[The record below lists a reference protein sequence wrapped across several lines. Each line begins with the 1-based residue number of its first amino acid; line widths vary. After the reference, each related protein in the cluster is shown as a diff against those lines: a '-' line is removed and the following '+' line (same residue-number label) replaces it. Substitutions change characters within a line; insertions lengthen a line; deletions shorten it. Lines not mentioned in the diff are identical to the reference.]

1 MATGK
6 VEVNNLNLG
15 QGGIPEIE
23 RHLLYIGRTDKAEL
37 QGKVTRVNN
46 MTNLDEVVTDDA
58 LGANVKSAQ
67 LNGKQNWTGAIFG
80 LADGDSWE
88 DAVDTANLTDSFEGI
103 CVVDVVTNKAEF
115 IAMQDKAMQDKATE
129 LTSKLGRWVFFLAA
143 CAGIDADTQTWS
155 EYETAMLAL
164 VKDVAANMVTPV
176 PMLNGNNVGVLGGR
190 LCDRA
195 VTVADSPMRVATGSL
210 LGLGE
215 MPVDSAGKPL
225 EMSTIS
231 ALADARYS
239 LPQWYADME
248 GVYWTDATTL
258 EAKGG
263 DYQYLEYV
271 RPVHKL
277 NRRVRIKAI
286 RRIADRILNSTP
298 PSIELNRTYFSK
310 DMRDM
315 SKTTE
320 IGGIPFPGEIMPPR
334 DEDVSIQWMSKTKV
348 NIGLMVRPHNCPKH
362 IVVNIGLDLS
372 NPADSEA

>member
-23 RHLLYIGRTDKAEL
+23 RHLIYIGRTDNAEL

-46 MTNLDEVVTDDA
+46 MTNLDDVVADDA
-58 LGANVKSAQ
+58 LGDNVKAAQ

-80 LADGDSWE
+80 LADGDSWQA
-88 DAVDTANLTDSFEGI
+88 AVDTANRTDSFEGI
-103 CVVDVVTNKAEF
+103 CIVDVVTDKAEF
-115 IAMQDKAMQDKATE
+115 TAMQDKATE
-129 LTSKLGRWVFFLAA
+129 LTSKLGRWVFFLAG
-143 CAGIDADTQTWS
+143 CPGITPAGDGAQTWAD
-155 EYETAMLAL
+155 YETAMLAL

-176 PMLNGNNVGVLGGR
+176 PQLNGNNVGVLGGR
-190 LCDRA
+190 LCDRSI
-195 VTVADSPMRVATGSL
+195 TVADSPMRVATGSL
-210 LGLGE
+210 LGLGD

-310 DMRDM
+310 DMRVM

-320 IGGIPFPGEIMPPR
+320 IGGIPFPGEIMSPR
-334 DEDVSIQWMSKTKV
+334 DEDVSIQWITKTKV

-372 NPADSEA
+372 NPADAEA

>member
-23 RHLLYIGRTDKAEL
+23 RHLLFIGKTDKAEL

-46 MTNLDEVVTDDA
+46 MTNLDEVVADDA
-58 LGANVKSAQ
+58 LGANVKAAQ

-80 LADGDSWE
+80 LGADDTWQA
-88 DAVDTANLTDSFEGI
+88 AVDLANQTDSFEGI
-103 CVVDVVTNKAEF
+103 CIVDVVKSKDELT
-115 IAMQDKAMQDKATE
+115 AMQDKATE

-143 CAGIDADTQTWS
+143 CSGIDVTEESGQTWAD
-155 EYETAMLAL
+155 YETAMLAL
-164 VKDVAANMVTPV
+164 VKDVSANMVTPV
-176 PMLNGNNVGVLGGR
+176 PQLNGNNVGVLAGR

-195 VTVADSPMRVATGSL
+195 VTVADSPMRVSTGSL

-215 MPVDSAGKPL
+215 MPVDKDGKTL
-225 EMSTIS
+225 EMSTINV
-231 ALADARYS
+231 LADARYS
-239 LPQWYADME
+239 LPQWYSDME

-263 DYQYLEYV
+263 DYQFLEYV
-271 RPVHKL
+271 RPVHKI

-286 RRIADRILNSTP
+286 RRIADKILNSTP
-298 PSIELNRTYFSK
+298 VSIEMNRDYFSK

-315 SKTTE
+315 SKPTV
-320 IGGIPFPGEIMPPR
+320 IGDIQFPGEIMPPS
-334 DEDVSIQWMSKTKV
+334 DEDVTIVWQSKTKV
-348 NIGLMVRPHNCPKH
+348 VIGLIVTPHNCPKQ

-372 NPADSEA
+372 NPADVEA

>member
-37 QGKVTRVNN
+37 QGQVTRINN
-46 MTNLDEVVTDDA
+46 MTDLAKVVADDA
-58 LGANVKSAQ
+58 LGANVIAAQ
-67 LNGKQNWTGAIFG
+67 LNGKQNWTAAIFG
-80 LADGDSWE
+80 LAEGDTWQE
-88 DAVDTANLTDSFEGI
+88 AVDIANRTDSFEGI
-103 CVVDVVTNKAEF
+103 CLCDVVNDKAEF
-115 IAMQDKAMQDKATE
+115 EAMQAKATE

-143 CAGIDADTQTWS
+143 CPGIVAEGEGAQTWAQ
-155 EYETAMLAL
+155 YETAMINL
-164 VKDVAANMVTPV
+164 VKDVAANLVTPV
-176 PMLNGNNVGVLGGR
+176 PQLNGNNLGVLGGR

-195 VTVADSPMRVATGSL
+195 VTVADSPMRVATGNV
-210 LGLGE
+210 LGLGDA
-215 MPVDSAGKPL
+215 PVDSAGEPL
-225 EMSTIS
+225 EMSTV
-231 ALADARYS
+231 ATLAEARYS
-239 LPQWYADME
+239 LQQWYADLE
-248 GVYWTDATTL
+248 GIYWTDATTL

-298 PSIELNRTYFSK
+298 PSIELNRAYFRK

-315 SKTTE
+315 SKTME
-320 IGGIPFPGEIMPPR
+320 IGGITFPGEIMPP
-334 DEDVSIQWMSKTKV
+334 EDGDVTIQWMTKTKV
-348 NIGLMVRPHNCPKH
+348 TIGLMVRPHNCPKH
-362 IVVNIGLDLS
+362 IVVNIALDLS

>member
-23 RHLLYIGRTDKAEL
+23 RHLIYIGRTDKAEL

-46 MTNLDEVVTDDA
+46 MTNLDDVVADDA
-58 LGANVKSAQ
+58 LGANVKAAQ

-80 LADGDSWE
+80 LAADATWQE
-88 DAVDTANLTDSFEGI
+88 AVDIANRTDSFEGI
-103 CVVDVVTNKAEF
+103 CIVDVVTDKAGF
-115 IAMQDKAMQDKATE
+115 TAMQDKATE

-143 CAGIDADTQTWS
+143 CPGITAEGEGAQTWS
-155 EYETAMLAL
+155 DYETAMLAL

-176 PMLNGNNVGVLGGR
+176 PQLNGNNVGVLGGR

-225 EMSTIS
+225 EMSTIA
-231 ALADARYS
+231 ALAEARYS

-248 GVYWTDATTL
+248 GIYWTDGSTL

-263 DYQYLEYV
+263 DYQFLEYV

-320 IGGIPFPGEIMPPR
+320 IGGIQFPGEIMPPR
-334 DEDVSIQWMSKTKV
+334 DEDVSIQWMTKTKV

-372 NPADSEA
+372 NPADAEA

>member
-46 MTNLDEVVTDDA
+46 MTNLDEVVADDV
-58 LGANVKSAQ
+58 LGANIKAAQ

-80 LADGDSWE
+80 LAVDDTWQE
-88 DAVDTANLTDSFEGI
+88 AVDIANRTDSFEGVCI
-103 CVVDVVTNKAEF
+103 VDVVTDKAQF
-115 IAMQDKAMQDKATE
+115 TAMQDKATE

-143 CAGIDADTQTWS
+143 CPGIDADDQTWS
-155 EYETAMLAL
+155 DYETAMLAL
-164 VKDVAANMVTPV
+164 VKDVTANMVTPV
-176 PMLNGNNVGVLGGR
+176 PMLNGNNMGVLGGR

-210 LGLGE
+210 LGLGA
-215 MPVDSAGKPL
+215 MPIDSTGKPL

-248 GVYWTDATTL
+248 GVYWTDGCTL

-334 DEDVSIQWMSKTKV
+334 DEDVSIQWMTKTKV

-372 NPADSEA
+372 NPADVEA

>member
-23 RHLLYIGRTDKAEL
+23 RHLIYIGRTDKAEL

-46 MTNLDEVVTDDA
+46 MTNLDDVVADDA
-58 LGANVKSAQ
+58 LGANVKAAQ

-80 LADGDSWE
+80 LAADATWQE
-88 DAVDTANLTDSFEGI
+88 AVDIANRTDSFEGVCI
-103 CVVDVVTNKAEF
+103 VDVVTDKADF
-115 IAMQDKAMQDKATE
+115 TAMQDKATE
-129 LTSKLGRWVFFLAA
+129 LTSKLGRWVFFIAA
-143 CAGIDADTQTWS
+143 CPGITAEGEGAQTWS
-155 EYETAMLAL
+155 DYETAMLTL
-164 VKDVAANMVTPV
+164 VKDVAANLVTPV
-176 PMLNGNNVGVLGGR
+176 PQLNGNNVGVLGGR

-225 EMSTIS
+225 EMSTIA
-231 ALADARYS
+231 ALAEARYS

-248 GVYWTDATTL
+248 GIYWTDGSTL

-263 DYQYLEYV
+263 DYQFLEYV

-320 IGGIPFPGEIMPPR
+320 IGGIQFPGEIMPPR
-334 DEDVSIQWMSKTKV
+334 DEDVSIQWMTKTKV

-372 NPADSEA
+372 NPADAEA

>member
-23 RHLLYIGRTDKAEL
+23 RHLIYIGRTDKAEL

-46 MTNLDEVVTDDA
+46 MTNLDDVVADDA
-58 LGANVKSAQ
+58 LGANVKAAQ

-80 LADGDSWE
+80 LAADATWQE
-88 DAVDTANLTDSFEGI
+88 AVDIANRTDSFEGVCI
-103 CVVDVVTNKAEF
+103 VDVVTDKADF
-115 IAMQDKAMQDKATE
+115 TAMQDKATE

-143 CAGIDADTQTWS
+143 CPGITAEGEGAQTWS
-155 EYETAMLAL
+155 DYETAMLTL
-164 VKDVAANMVTPV
+164 VKDVAANLVTPV
-176 PMLNGNNVGVLGGR
+176 PLLNGNNVGVLGGR

-225 EMSTIS
+225 EMSTIA
-231 ALADARYS
+231 ALAEARYS

-248 GVYWTDATTL
+248 GIYWTDGSTL

-263 DYQYLEYV
+263 DYQFLEYV

-320 IGGIPFPGEIMPPR
+320 IGGIQFPGEIMPPR
-334 DEDVSIQWMSKTKV
+334 DEDVSIQWMTKTKV

-372 NPADSEA
+372 NPADTEA

>member
-46 MTNLDEVVTDDA
+46 MTNLDDVVNDDE
-58 LGANVKSAQ
+58 LGANIKAAQ

-80 LADGDSWE
+80 LADGDTWQQ
-88 DAVDTANLTDSFEGI
+88 AVDIANRTDSFEGI
-103 CVVDVVTNKAEF
+103 CICDVVTDKAEF
-115 IAMQDKAMQDKATE
+115 DAMQAKATE

-143 CAGIDADTQTWS
+143 VPGIDAVTQTWS
-155 EYETAMLAL
+155 DYETAMLAL
-164 VKDVAANMVTPV
+164 VTDVAANLVTPV
-176 PMLNGNNVGVLGGR
+176 PQLNGNNVGVLGGR
-190 LCDRA
+190 LCDRS
-195 VTVADSPMRVATGSL
+195 VTVADSPMRVATGNV

-215 MPVDSAGKPL
+215 MPVDSAGEPL
-225 EMSTIS
+225 EMSIIET
-231 ALADARYS
+231 LANARYS
-239 LPQWYADME
+239 LPQWYADLE
-248 GVYWTDATTL
+248 GIYWTDATTL

-263 DYQYLEYV
+263 DYQFLEYV

-277 NRRVRIKAI
+277 NRRVRIKALL
-286 RRIADRILNSTP
+286 RIANRILNSTP
-298 PSIELNRTYFSK
+298 ASIELNRAYFRK

-320 IGGIPFPGEIMPPR
+320 IGGITFPGDIMPPR
-334 DEDVSIQWMSKTKV
+334 DEDITIQWMSKTKV
-348 NIGLMVRPHNCPKH
+348 VIGLMVRPHNCPKT
-362 IVVNIGLDLS
+362 IVVNIALDLS
-372 NPADSEA
+372 NPAEAEA

>member
-6 VEVNNLNLG
+6 VEINNLNLG

-23 RHLLYIGRTDKAEL
+23 RHMLYIGRTDKAEL

-46 MTNLDEVVTDDA
+46 MTNLDDVVADDA
-58 LGANVKSAQ
+58 LGKNVKAAQ
-67 LNGKQNWTGAIFG
+67 LNGKQNWTAAIIG
-80 LADGDSWE
+80 LTAEASWE
-88 DAVDTANLTDSFEGI
+88 EAIDIANRTDSFEGI
-103 CVVDVVTNKAEF
+103 AITDEVTDKAEF
-115 IAMQDKAMQDKATE
+115 TKMQDKATS

-143 CAGIDADTQTWS
+143 CPGIDAQEQAWS
-155 EYETAMLAL
+155 EYETSLLTL
-164 VKDVAANMVTPV
+164 VKDIAANMVTPV
-176 PMLNGNNVGVLGGR
+176 PQLNGNNVGVLGGR

-195 VTVADSPMRVATGSL
+195 VTVADSPMRVATGSV
-210 LGLGE
+210 LGLGA

-231 ALADARYS
+231 VLADARYS

-263 DYQYLEYV
+263 DFQFLEYV

-286 RRIADRILNSTP
+286 RRIADKILNSTP
-298 PSIELNRTYFSK
+298 ESIENHRSYFSK

-320 IGGIPFPGEIMPPR
+320 LGGITFPGEIMPPR
-334 DEDVSIQWMSKTKV
+334 DEDVTIQWMTKTKV
-348 NIGLMVRPHNCPKH
+348 IIGLMVQPHNCPKH

-372 NPADSEA
+372 NPADTEA

>member
-23 RHLLYIGRTDKAEL
+23 RHLIYIGRTDKAEL

-46 MTNLDEVVTDDA
+46 MTNLDDVVADDA
-58 LGANVKSAQ
+58 LGANVKAAQ
-67 LNGKQNWTGAIFG
+67 INGKQNWTGAIFG
-80 LADGDSWE
+80 LAANATWQE
-88 DAVDTANLTDSFEGI
+88 AVDIANRTDSFEGVCI
-103 CVVDVVTNKAEF
+103 VDVVTDKADF
-115 IAMQDKAMQDKATE
+115 TAMQDKATE

-143 CAGIDADTQTWS
+143 CPGITAEGEGAQTWS
-155 EYETAMLAL
+155 DYETAMLAL

-176 PMLNGNNVGVLGGR
+176 PQLNGNNVGVLGGR

-225 EMSTIS
+225 EMSTIA
-231 ALADARYS
+231 ALAEARYS

-248 GVYWTDATTL
+248 GIYWTDGSTL

-263 DYQYLEYV
+263 DYQFLEYV

-320 IGGIPFPGEIMPPR
+320 IGGIQFPGEIMPPR
-334 DEDVSIQWMSKTKV
+334 DEDVSIQWMTKTKV

-372 NPADSEA
+372 NPADTEA

>member
-46 MTNLDEVVTDDA
+46 MTNLDEVVADDA
-58 LGANVKSAQ
+58 LGANVKAAQ

-80 LADGDSWE
+80 LDDGDSWE

-103 CVVDVVTNKAEF
+103 CIVDVVADKAEF
-115 IAMQDKAMQDKATE
+115 TTMQDKATE

-155 EYETAMLAL
+155 NYETAMLAL

-372 NPADSEA
+372 NPADTEA

>member
-23 RHLLYIGRTDKAEL
+23 RHLLFIGKTDKAEL

-46 MTNLDEVVTDDA
+46 MTNLDEVVADDA
-58 LGANVKSAQ
+58 LGANVKAAQ

-80 LADGDSWE
+80 LGADDTWAA
-88 DAVDTANLTDSFEGI
+88 AVDLANKTDSFEGI
-103 CVVDVVTNKAEF
+103 GIVDVVKDKAEF
-115 IAMQDKAMQDKATE
+115 TAMQDKATE

-143 CAGIDADTQTWS
+143 CSGIDATEETGLAWA
-155 EYETAMLAL
+155 EYEAGLLAL
-164 VKDVAANMVTPV
+164 VKDVSANMVTPV
-176 PMLNGNNVGVLGGR
+176 PQLNGNNLGVLAGR
-190 LCDRA
+190 LCDRS

-215 MPVDSAGKPL
+215 MPVDKDGKAL
-225 EMSTIS
+225 EMSTINV
-231 ALADARYS
+231 LAEARYS

-263 DYQYLEYV
+263 DYQFLEYV
-271 RPVHKL
+271 RPVHKI

-286 RRIADRILNSTP
+286 RRIGDKILNSTP
-298 PSIELNRTYFSK
+298 VSIEMNRDYFSK

-315 SKTTE
+315 SKTIE
-320 IGGIPFPGEIMPPR
+320 LGGITFPGEIMPPS
-334 DEDVSIQWMSKTKV
+334 DEDVTIVWQSKTKV
-348 NIGLMVRPHNCPKH
+348 VIGLIVTPHNCPKH
-362 IVVNIGLDLS
+362 IVVNIGLDL
-372 NPADSEA
+372 NNAAEA

>member
-23 RHLLYIGRTDKAEL
+23 RHLIYIGRTDKAEL

-46 MTNLDEVVTDDA
+46 MTNLDEVVADDA
-58 LGANVKSAQ
+58 LGANVKAAQ

-80 LADGDSWE
+80 LADGETWQE
-88 DAVDTANLTDSFEGI
+88 AVDIANRTDSFEGI
-103 CVVDVVTNKAEF
+103 CIVDVVTDKTEF
-115 IAMQDKAMQDKATE
+115 TTMQDKATE

-143 CAGIDADTQTWS
+143 CPGITPEGDGAQTWAD
-155 EYETAMLAL
+155 YETAMLAL

-176 PMLNGNNVGVLGGR
+176 PQLNGNNVGVLGGR

-210 LGLGE
+210 LGLGD
-215 MPVDSAGKPL
+215 MPVDSADNPL
-225 EMSTIS
+225 EMSTVS
-231 ALADARYS
+231 ALASARYS

-248 GVYWTDATTL
+248 GIYWTDATTL

-271 RPVHKL
+271 RPTHKL

-372 NPADSEA
+372 NPADAEA

>member
-23 RHLLYIGRTDKAEL
+23 RHLIYIGRTDKAEL

-46 MTNLDEVVTDDA
+46 MTNLDDVVADDA
-58 LGANVKSAQ
+58 LGANVKAAQ

-80 LADGDSWE
+80 LAADATWQE
-88 DAVDTANLTDSFEGI
+88 AVDIANRTDSFEGI
-103 CVVDVVTNKAEF
+103 CIVDVVADKADF
-115 IAMQDKAMQDKATE
+115 TAMQDKATE

-143 CAGIDADTQTWS
+143 CPGITAEGEGAQTWS
-155 EYETAMLAL
+155 DYETAMLTL
-164 VKDVAANMVTPV
+164 VKDVAANLVTPV
-176 PMLNGNNVGVLGGR
+176 PQLNGNNVGVLGGR

-210 LGLGE
+210 LGLGQ

-225 EMSTIS
+225 EMSTIA
-231 ALADARYS
+231 ALAEARYS

-248 GVYWTDATTL
+248 GIYWTDGSTL

-263 DYQYLEYV
+263 DYQFLEYV

-320 IGGIPFPGEIMPPR
+320 IGGIQFPGEIMPPR
-334 DEDVSIQWMSKTKV
+334 DEDVSIQWMTKTKV

-372 NPADSEA
+372 NPADAEA

>member
-46 MTNLDEVVTDDA
+46 MTNLDDVVTDDA
-58 LGANVKSAQ
+58 LGANVKAAQ
-67 LNGKQNWTGAIFG
+67 LNGKKNWTGAIFG
-80 LADGDSWE
+80 LAADATWQE
-88 DAVDTANLTDSFEGI
+88 AVDIANRTDSFEGI
-103 CVVDVVTNKAEF
+103 CIVDVVTDKADF
-115 IAMQDKAMQDKATE
+115 TAMQDKATE

-143 CAGIDADTQTWS
+143 CPGITAEGEGVQTWS
-155 EYETAMLAL
+155 DYETAMLTL
-164 VKDVAANMVTPV
+164 VKDVAANLVTPV
-176 PMLNGNNVGVLGGR
+176 PLLNGNNVGVLGGR

-225 EMSTIS
+225 EMSTIA
-231 ALADARYS
+231 ALAEARYS

-248 GVYWTDATTL
+248 GTYWTDGSTL

-263 DYQYLEYV
+263 DYQFLEYV

-320 IGGIPFPGEIMPPR
+320 IGGIQFPGEIMPPR
-334 DEDVSIQWMSKTKV
+334 DEDVSIQWMTKTKV

-372 NPADSEA
+372 NPADAEA

>member
-23 RHLLYIGRTDKAEL
+23 RHLIYIGRTDKAEL

-46 MTNLDEVVTDDA
+46 MTNLDDVVADDA
-58 LGANVKSAQ
+58 LGANVKAAQ

-80 LADGDSWE
+80 LAADATWQE
-88 DAVDTANLTDSFEGI
+88 AVDIANRTDSFEGI
-103 CVVDVVTNKAEF
+103 CIVDVVADKADF
-115 IAMQDKAMQDKATE
+115 TAMQDKATE

-143 CAGIDADTQTWS
+143 CPGITAEGEGAQTWS
-155 EYETAMLAL
+155 DYETAMLTL
-164 VKDVAANMVTPV
+164 VKDVAANLVTPV
-176 PMLNGNNVGVLGGR
+176 PQLNGNNVGVLGGR
-190 LCDRA
+190 LCDHA

-210 LGLGE
+210 LGLGQ

-225 EMSTIS
+225 EMSTIA
-231 ALADARYS
+231 ALAEARYS

-248 GVYWTDATTL
+248 GIYWTDGSTL

-263 DYQYLEYV
+263 DYQFLEYV

-320 IGGIPFPGEIMPPR
+320 IGGIQFPGEIMPPR
-334 DEDVSIQWMSKTKV
+334 DEDVSIQWMTKTKV

-372 NPADSEA
+372 NPADAEA

>member
-46 MTNLDEVVTDDA
+46 MTNLDDVVADDA
-58 LGANVKSAQ
+58 LGVNVKAAQ

-80 LADGDSWE
+80 LAADATWQE
-88 DAVDTANLTDSFEGI
+88 AVDIANRTDSFEGI
-103 CVVDVVTNKAEF
+103 CIVDVVTDKADF
-115 IAMQDKAMQDKATE
+115 TAMQDKATE

-143 CAGIDADTQTWS
+143 CPGITAEGEGAQTWS
-155 EYETAMLAL
+155 DYETAMLTL

-176 PMLNGNNVGVLGGR
+176 PQLNGNNVGVLGGR

-225 EMSTIS
+225 EMSTIA
-231 ALADARYS
+231 ALAEARYS

-248 GVYWTDATTL
+248 GTYWTDGSTL

-263 DYQYLEYV
+263 DYQFLEYV

-320 IGGIPFPGEIMPPR
+320 IGGIQFPGEIMPPR
-334 DEDVSIQWMSKTKV
+334 DEDVSIQWMTKTKV

-372 NPADSEA
+372 NPADTEA

>member
-46 MTNLDEVVTDDA
+46 MTNLDEVVADDA
-58 LGANVKSAQ
+58 LGANVKAAQ

-103 CVVDVVTNKAEF
+103 CIVDVVADKAEF
-115 IAMQDKAMQDKATE
+115 TTMQDKATE

-155 EYETAMLAL
+155 DYETAMLAL

-210 LGLGE
+210 LDLGE

-334 DEDVSIQWMSKTKV
+334 DEDVSIQWMTKTKV

>member
-1 MATGK
+1 
-6 VEVNNLNLG
+6 
-15 QGGIPEIE
+15 
-23 RHLLYIGRTDKAEL
+23 
-37 QGKVTRVNN
+37 
-46 MTNLDEVVTDDA
+46 
-58 LGANVKSAQ
+58 
-67 LNGKQNWTGAIFG
+67 
-80 LADGDSWE
+80 
-88 DAVDTANLTDSFEGI
+88 
-103 CVVDVVTNKAEF
+103 
-115 IAMQDKAMQDKATE
+115 MQDKATE

-143 CAGIDADTQTWS
+143 CPGITAEGEGAQTWS
-155 EYETAMLAL
+155 DYETAMLTL
-164 VKDVAANMVTPV
+164 VKDVAANLVTPV
-176 PMLNGNNVGVLGGR
+176 PQLNGNNVGVLGGR

-225 EMSTIS
+225 EMSTIA
-231 ALADARYS
+231 ALAEARYS

-248 GVYWTDATTL
+248 GIYWTDGSTL

-263 DYQYLEYV
+263 DYQVLEYV

-310 DMRDM
+310 DMRVM

-334 DEDVSIQWMSKTKV
+334 DEDVSIQWKTKTKV

-372 NPADSEA
+372 NPADTEA

>member
-46 MTNLDEVVTDDA
+46 MTNLDEVVADDA
-58 LGANVKSAQ
+58 LGANVKAAQ

-103 CVVDVVTNKAEF
+103 CIVDVVADKAEF
-115 IAMQDKAMQDKATE
+115 TTVQDKATE

-155 EYETAMLAL
+155 DYETAMLAL

-334 DEDVSIQWMSKTKV
+334 DEDVSIQWMTKTKV

>member
-23 RHLLYIGRTDKAEL
+23 RHLLFIGKTDRAEL
-37 QGKVTRVNN
+37 LGKVTRVNN
-46 MTNLDEVVTDDA
+46 MTNLDEVVADDA
-58 LGANVKSAQ
+58 LGANVKAAQ

-80 LADGDSWE
+80 LGADDTWAA
-88 DAVDTANLTDSFEGI
+88 AVDLANKTDSFEGVCI
-103 CVVDVVTNKAEF
+103 VDVVKSKDDFT
-115 IAMQDKAMQDKATE
+115 AMQDKATE

-143 CAGIDADTQTWS
+143 CAGIDTTEDNGQTWAD
-155 EYETAMLAL
+155 YETGLLAL
-164 VKDVAANMVTPV
+164 VKDVSANMVTPV
-176 PMLNGNNVGVLGGR
+176 PQLNGNNVGVLAGR

-195 VTVADSPMRVATGSL
+195 VTVADSPMRVSTGSL

-215 MPVDSAGKPL
+215 MPVDKDGKAL

-231 ALADARYS
+231 VLADARYS

-263 DYQYLEYV
+263 DYQFLEYV

-320 IGGIPFPGEIMPPR
+320 IGGIQFPGEIMPPS
-334 DEDVSIQWMSKTKV
+334 DEDVTITWQSKTKV
-348 NIGLMVRPHNCPKH
+348 VIGLMVTPHNCPKA

-372 NPADSEA
+372 NPTDAEA

>member
-23 RHLLYIGRTDKAEL
+23 RHLIYIGRTDKAEL

-46 MTNLDEVVTDDA
+46 MTNLDDVVADDA
-58 LGANVKSAQ
+58 LGANVKAAQ

-80 LADGDSWE
+80 LAADATWQE
-88 DAVDTANLTDSFEGI
+88 AVDIANRTDSFEGVCI
-103 CVVDVVTNKAEF
+103 VDVVTDKADF
-115 IAMQDKAMQDKATE
+115 TAMQDKATE

-143 CAGIDADTQTWS
+143 CPGITAEGEGAQTWS
-155 EYETAMLAL
+155 DYETAMLTL
-164 VKDVAANMVTPV
+164 VKDVAANLVTPV
-176 PMLNGNNVGVLGGR
+176 PQLNGNNVGVLGGR

-225 EMSTIS
+225 EMSTIA
-231 ALADARYS
+231 ALAEARYS

-248 GVYWTDATTL
+248 GIYWTDGSTL

-263 DYQYLEYV
+263 DYQFLEYV

-320 IGGIPFPGEIMPPR
+320 IGGIQFPGEIMRPR
-334 DEDVSIQWMSKTKV
+334 DEDVSIQWMTKTKV

-372 NPADSEA
+372 NPADTEA

>member
-23 RHLLYIGRTDKAEL
+23 RHLIYIGRTDKAEL

-46 MTNLDEVVTDDA
+46 MTNLDDVVADDA
-58 LGANVKSAQ
+58 LGANIKAAQ

-80 LADGDSWE
+80 LAADATWQE
-88 DAVDTANLTDSFEGI
+88 AVDIANRTDSFEGVCI
-103 CVVDVVTNKAEF
+103 VDVVTDKADF
-115 IAMQDKAMQDKATE
+115 TAMQDKATE

-143 CAGIDADTQTWS
+143 CPGITAEGEGAQTWS
-155 EYETAMLAL
+155 DYETAMLTL
-164 VKDVAANMVTPV
+164 VKDVAANLVTPV
-176 PMLNGNNVGVLGGR
+176 PQLNGNNVGVLGGR

-225 EMSTIS
+225 EMSTIA
-231 ALADARYS
+231 ALAEARYS

-248 GVYWTDATTL
+248 GIYWTDGSTL

-263 DYQYLEYV
+263 DYQFLEYV

-320 IGGIPFPGEIMPPR
+320 IGGIQFPGEIMPPR
-334 DEDVSIQWMSKTKV
+334 DEDVSIQWMTKTKV

-372 NPADSEA
+372 NPADAEA

>member
-46 MTNLDEVVTDDA
+46 MTNLDEVVADDA
-58 LGANVKSAQ
+58 LGANVKAAQ

-80 LADGDSWE
+80 FADGDSWE

-103 CVVDVVTNKAEF
+103 CIVDVVADKAEF
-115 IAMQDKAMQDKATE
+115 TAMQDKATE

-155 EYETAMLAL
+155 DYETAMLAL

-286 RRIADRILNSTP
+286 LRIADRILNSTP

>member
-23 RHLLYIGRTDKAEL
+23 RHLIYIGRTDKAEL

-46 MTNLDEVVTDDA
+46 MTNLDDVVADDA
-58 LGANVKSAQ
+58 LGANVKAAQ

-80 LADGDSWE
+80 LAADATWQE
-88 DAVDTANLTDSFEGI
+88 AVDIANRTDSFEGI
-103 CVVDVVTNKAEF
+103 CIVDVVTDKADF
-115 IAMQDKAMQDKATE
+115 TAMQDKATE

-143 CAGIDADTQTWS
+143 CPGITAEGEGAQTWS
-155 EYETAMLAL
+155 DYQTAMLTL
-164 VKDVAANMVTPV
+164 VKDVAANLVTPV
-176 PMLNGNNVGVLGGR
+176 PQLNGNNVGVLGGR

-225 EMSTIS
+225 EMSTIA
-231 ALADARYS
+231 ALAEARYS

-248 GVYWTDATTL
+248 GIYWTDGSTL

-263 DYQYLEYV
+263 DYQFLEYV

-320 IGGIPFPGEIMPPR
+320 IGGIQFPGEIMPPR
-334 DEDVSIQWMSKTKV
+334 DEDVSIQWMTKTKV

-372 NPADSEA
+372 NPADTEA

>member
-46 MTNLDEVVTDDA
+46 MTNLDDVVADDA
-58 LGANVKSAQ
+58 LGVNVKAAQ

-80 LADGDSWE
+80 LAADATWKE
-88 DAVDTANLTDSFEGI
+88 AVDIANRTDSFEGI
-103 CVVDVVTNKAEF
+103 CIVDVVTDKADF
-115 IAMQDKAMQDKATE
+115 TAMQDKATE

-143 CAGIDADTQTWS
+143 CPGITAEGEGAQTWS
-155 EYETAMLAL
+155 DYETAMLTL

-176 PMLNGNNVGVLGGR
+176 PQLNGNNVGVLGGR

-225 EMSTIS
+225 EMSTIA
-231 ALADARYS
+231 ALAEARYS

-248 GVYWTDATTL
+248 GTYWTDGSTL

-263 DYQYLEYV
+263 DYQFLEYV

-320 IGGIPFPGEIMPPR
+320 IGGIQFPGEIMPPR
-334 DEDVSIQWMSKTKV
+334 DEDVSIQWMTKTKV

-372 NPADSEA
+372 NPADTEA

>member
-23 RHLLYIGRTDKAEL
+23 RHLIYIGRTDKAEL

-46 MTNLDEVVTDDA
+46 MTNLDDVVADDA
-58 LGANVKSAQ
+58 LGANVKAAQ

-80 LADGDSWE
+80 LAADATWQE
-88 DAVDTANLTDSFEGI
+88 AVDIANRTDSFEGVCI
-103 CVVDVVTNKAEF
+103 VDVVTDKADF
-115 IAMQDKAMQDKATE
+115 TAMQDKATE

-143 CAGIDADTQTWS
+143 CPGITAEGEGAQTWS
-155 EYETAMLAL
+155 DYETAMLTL
-164 VKDVAANMVTPV
+164 VKDVAANLVTPV
-176 PMLNGNNVGVLGGR
+176 PLLNGNNVGVLGGR

-225 EMSTIS
+225 EMSTIA
-231 ALADARYS
+231 ALAEARYS

-248 GVYWTDATTL
+248 GTYWTDGSTL

-263 DYQYLEYV
+263 DYQFLEYV

-320 IGGIPFPGEIMPPR
+320 IGGIQFPGEIMPPR
-334 DEDVSIQWMSKTKV
+334 DEDVSIQWMTKTKV

-372 NPADSEA
+372 NPADVEA

>member
-23 RHLLYIGRTDKAEL
+23 RHLIYIGRTDKAEL

-46 MTNLDEVVTDDA
+46 MTNLDDVVADDA
-58 LGANVKSAQ
+58 LGANVKAAQ

-80 LADGDSWE
+80 LAADATWQE
-88 DAVDTANLTDSFEGI
+88 AVDIANRTDSFEGVCI
-103 CVVDVVTNKAEF
+103 VDVVTDKADF
-115 IAMQDKAMQDKATE
+115 AAMQDKATE

-143 CAGIDADTQTWS
+143 CPGITAEGEGAQTWS
-155 EYETAMLAL
+155 DYETAMLTL

-176 PMLNGNNVGVLGGR
+176 PQLNGNNVGVLGGR

-225 EMSTIS
+225 EMSTIA
-231 ALADARYS
+231 ALAEARYS

-248 GVYWTDATTL
+248 GIYWTDGSTL

-263 DYQYLEYV
+263 DYQFLEYV

-320 IGGIPFPGEIMPPR
+320 IGGIQFPGEIMPPR
-334 DEDVSIQWMSKTKV
+334 DEDVSIQWMTKTKV

-372 NPADSEA
+372 NPADTEA

>member
-23 RHLLYIGRTDKAEL
+23 RHLIYIGRTDKAEL

-46 MTNLDEVVTDDA
+46 MTNLDDVVADDA
-58 LGANVKSAQ
+58 LGANVKAAQ

-80 LADGDSWE
+80 LAADATWQE
-88 DAVDTANLTDSFEGI
+88 AVDIANRTDSFEGI
-103 CVVDVVTNKAEF
+103 CIVDVVTDKADF
-115 IAMQDKAMQDKATE
+115 TAMQDKATE

-143 CAGIDADTQTWS
+143 CPGITAEGEGAQTWS
-155 EYETAMLAL
+155 DYETAMLTL
-164 VKDVAANMVTPV
+164 VKDVAANLVTPV
-176 PMLNGNNVGVLGGR
+176 PQLNGNNVGVLGGR

-225 EMSTIS
+225 EMSTIA
-231 ALADARYS
+231 ALAEARYS

-248 GVYWTDATTL
+248 GIYWTDGSTL

-263 DYQYLEYV
+263 DYQFLEYV

-320 IGGIPFPGEIMPPR
+320 IGGIQFPGEIMPPR
-334 DEDVSIQWMSKTKV
+334 DEDVSIQWMTKTKV

-372 NPADSEA
+372 NPADAEA

>member
-46 MTNLDEVVTDDA
+46 MTNLDDVVADDA
-58 LGANVKSAQ
+58 LGANVKAAQ

-80 LADGDSWE
+80 LAADATWKE
-88 DAVDTANLTDSFEGI
+88 AVDIANRTDSFEGI
-103 CVVDVVTNKAEF
+103 CIVDVVTDKADF
-115 IAMQDKAMQDKATE
+115 TAMQNKATE

-143 CAGIDADTQTWS
+143 CPGITAEGEGAQTWS
-155 EYETAMLAL
+155 DYETAMLTL

-176 PMLNGNNVGVLGGR
+176 PQLNGNNVGVLGGR

-210 LGLGE
+210 LDLGE

-225 EMSTIS
+225 EMSTIA
-231 ALADARYS
+231 ALAEARYS

-248 GVYWTDATTL
+248 GIYWTDGSTL

-263 DYQYLEYV
+263 DYQFLEYV

-320 IGGIPFPGEIMPPR
+320 IGGIQFPGEIMPPR
-334 DEDVSIQWMSKTKV
+334 DEDVSIQWMTKTKV

-372 NPADSEA
+372 NPADAEA